1 MNTYRIEVTDTFG
14 GESNYAWRVKVMSKQ
29 LIIDALYKW
38 IRQRPGLEYANYGD
52 VSCYRSELRSIT
64 RDLNDARVMLRAV
77 ELRDSITAHDIV
89 DASRRAFSGRLEI
102 VQGYQVNGKGF
113 FSSTS
118 VVQAANKYFPA
129 IVAIEPAVKIDYC
142 TGQYWPTE
150 YRKAVCAV
158 LASALWDRLRADMPD
173 DTGDL
178 SHGDWLRDQFRRE
191 YGIGISKRWFQ

>member
-1 MNTYRIEVTDTFG
+1 
-14 GESNYAWRVKVMSKQ
+14 MSKQ

-52 VSCYRSELRSIT
+52 VSCYRSELRSIA

-89 DASRRAFSGRLEI
+89 DASQHACCVQI
-102 VQGYQVNGKGF
+102 AQGYRVSGKGF
-113 FSSTS
+113 FSSMGAA
-118 VVQAANKYFPA
+118 QHAANKYLPA
-129 IVAIEPAVKIDYC
+129 IVAIESAVKIDYC
-142 TGQYWPTE
+142 AHQYWPTE

>member
-1 MNTYRIEVTDTFG
+1 MN
-14 GESNYAWRVKVMSKQ
+14 KQ

-64 RDLNDARVMLRAV
+64 RDSHDARVLLRAV

-113 FSSTS
+113 FSSMGAAQ
-118 VVQAANKYFPA
+118 QAANKYLPA
-129 IVAIEPAVKIDYC
+129 IVAIESAVKIDYC

-158 LASALWDRLRADMPD
+158 LASALRNRKRADMPD

>member
-1 MNTYRIEVTDTFG
+1 MN
-14 GESNYAWRVKVMSKQ
+14 KQ

-38 IRQRPGLEYANYGD
+38 IRQRPGLEYVNYGD

-64 RDLNDARVMLRAV
+64 RDSHDARVLLRAV

-89 DASRRAFSGRLEI
+89 DASRHAFSGRLEI

-113 FSSTS
+113 FSSTGAAQ
-118 VVQAANKYFPA
+118 QAANKYLPA

-158 LASALWDRLRADMPD
+158 LASALRNRKRADMPD